1 MRKAVATL
9 VGVAFR
15 QVRRYRSECNARG
28 LSGLGKP
35 AKVVITACMQ
45 KLLTLLNALVRNQ
58 THWIPQAS
66 TVEN

>member
-28 LSGLGKP
+28 LSKP

-58 THWIPQAS
+58 THWIPQILTAD
-66 TVEN
+66 N